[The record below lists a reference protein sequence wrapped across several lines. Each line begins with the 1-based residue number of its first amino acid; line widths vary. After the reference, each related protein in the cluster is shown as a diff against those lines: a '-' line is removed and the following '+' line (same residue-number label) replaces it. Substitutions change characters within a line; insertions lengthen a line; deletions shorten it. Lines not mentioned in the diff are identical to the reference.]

1 MAVVWKPINAQ
12 LRLNKLRIL
21 VLYLV
26 LIQFYI
32 ILLCKSASFPGLITK
47 KMKRKRWGP
56 VFN

>member
-1 MAVVWKPINAQ
+1 MAAVGKPINAQ

-32 ILLCKSASFPGLITK
+32 ILLCKSVSFPGLITK
-47 KMKRKRWGP
+47 K
-56 VFN
+56 